1 MRMLAWQLARG
12 DRRRLLLVCICV
24 AIGVAARAA
33 VGTVTA
39 QAEIAL
45 AREARP
51 LLGGD
56 IEIRSNNALT
66 TQQLE
71 GLSGHLPAGSATTTS
86 LELVTLASTR
96 GRGSDLAGEK
106 NGELPGETRNV
117 RSRMVEVQAIGAD
130 YPLLPPVA
138 FRDALPGITDLAA
151 AVAIHGDQAGMAIE
165 ASGLEL
171 FHLQLGDSLT
181 LGQRQFTVR
190 AVLGE
195 DPALGGGMFAL
206 GPQVVIAFSAADST
220 GLTGF
225 GSRVRHTR
233 LMRLPDPLAADQVA
247 GSIAKT
253 WQLDATERGFG
264 ASGVGSTGLEVRTA
278 AQAQFGLR
286 RTFDRLGDFLRLAAL
301 GSLLIAAVGVS
312 ALVTATVR
320 IRAEELAILIT
331 LGATP
336 QRAGRL
342 LLTQLVG
349 VTVLGG
355 ALGGL
360 AGAGMAWVVLAGLGQ
375 ALPLP
380 IQPGFAPRALT
391 DGWLIGTAIAIA
403 AASLPLAGM
412 RSLQPLAI
420 LRGESPRLHA
430 GWRRWP
436 LLAGTLALVTF
447 ISAWEAHSWVV
458 GSLFIAGLVIGGA
471 IVAGMVSCLMW
482 LLARWRRGP
491 PAVRLGLA
499 NLGRPQLGLAAATTA
514 LAIAAALLAMPLIHR
529 ATLMGTL
536 SGVQDRDIPNLFVID
551 LQFDQTERFQDF
563 VKEHTGHTPI
573 GLSPIVTARY
583 RGNSRLDARVH
594 SAVDLGEKS
603 ALPETS
609 ETREQQ
615 QDHFFRNRE
624 QRLSWRAN
632 PGPDER
638 LRAGRWAR
646 PRSDERGEATLD
658 ADFAARLHAEI
669 GDVLTFDVQGVPVEL
684 EVVGLR
690 DVDFLGFQPNFF
702 ILVDTAILTEA
713 PQTWIAAVRSSQPST
728 FIQDLARELPTV
740 TVLDIGAI
748 ARQVKTL
755 VSRIAQAL
763 LAVSVFALAAG
774 LVVLG
779 ALVAA
784 AARER
789 RADAALLRVLG
800 ANDRRLRLT
809 ALTEFAAQG
818 ILAGVLGPLLGIA
831 LTALAL
837 VRSSL
842 PMVIPWTALLMLS
855 LATMVLT
862 VVVGLALVRRTWRE
876 PPLAILRGEG

>member
-1 MRMLAWQLARG
+1 MRILAWQLARG
-12 DRRRLLLVCICV
+12 DRRRLLLVCLCV

-56 IEIRSNNALT
+56 IEIRSNNPLT
-66 TQQLE
+66 AAQLDE
-71 GLSGHLPAGSATTTS
+71 LQRQLPPGSATTTS
-86 LELVTLASTR
+86 LELVTLASAHASST
-96 GRGSDLAGEK
+96 GNSNL
-106 NGELPGETRNV
+106 
-117 RSRMVEVQAIGAD
+117 RSRMVEVRAIGPG

-138 FRDALPGITDLAA
+138 FRDALPGVADLTA
-151 AVAIHGDQAGMAIE
+151 AVALHGDQAGLAIE

-171 FHLQLGDSLT
+171 FNIHLGDTVT
-181 LGQRQFTVR
+181 LGQRPFTVR

-195 DPALGGGMFAL
+195 DPALGGGLFAL

-225 GSRVRHTR
+225 GSRVRHTQ
-233 LMRLPDPLAADQVA
+233 LVRLPDPLAADRIAQSVA
-247 GSIAKT
+247 TT
-253 WQLDATERGFG
+253 WQLDSTESGFG
-264 ASGVGSTGLEVRTA
+264 ASGLGSTGLEVRTA

-331 LGATP
+331 LGSTP

-355 ALGGL
+355 ALGSMV
-360 AGAGMAWVVLAGLGQ
+360 GAGIAWITLAGLGQ
-375 ALPLP
+375 ALPVP
-380 IQPGFAPRALT
+380 IQPGISPRALM
-391 DGWLIGTAIAIA
+391 DGWVIGTLIAIA

-420 LRGESPRLHA
+420 LRGESPRLRA

-436 LLAGTLALVTF
+436 LLAGTLALVTC
-447 ISAWEAHSWVV
+447 IAAWESHSWVV
-458 GSLFIAGLVIGGA
+458 GSLFIGGLVIGGI
-471 IVAGMVSCLMW
+471 IVAGVVFGLMYG
-482 LLARWRRGP
+482 LARWRRGP

-514 LAIAAALLAMPLIHR
+514 LAISTALLAIPLIHR

-551 LQFDQTERFQDF
+551 LQVDQTERFQDF
-563 VKEHTGHTPI
+563 VQQHTGYPPI

-583 RGNSRLDARVH
+583 RGNARLDAKTDSTPH
-594 SAVDLGEKS
+594 PPGPAALLGKMKD
-603 ALPETS
+603 TDT
-609 ETREQQ
+609 TREQQ

-624 QRLSWRAN
+624 QRLSWRAR
-632 PGPDER
+632 PGPDEQ
-638 LRAGRWAR
+638 LISGRWAR
-646 PRSDERGEATLD
+646 PRSDGRGEATLD

-669 GDVLTFDVQGVPVEL
+669 GDILTFDVQGVAVEL

-690 DVDFLGFQPNFF
+690 DIDFLGFQPNFF
-702 ILVDTAILTEA
+702 ILVDTTILAEA
-713 PQTWIAAVRSSQPST
+713 PQTWIAAVRSSRPSA
-728 FIQDLARELPTV
+728 FIQNLANELPTV

-755 VSRIAQAL
+755 VSRITQAL
-763 LAVSVFALAAG
+763 LAVSIFALAAG

-779 ALVAA
+779 ALIAA

-800 ANDRRLRLT
+800 ADDRRLRLT

-831 LTALAL
+831 LTATAL
-837 VRSSL
+837 TDSSL
-842 PMVIPWTALLMLS
+842 PLVIPWLALLTLSITTML
-855 LATMVLT
+855 LT
-862 VVVGLALVRRTWRE
+862 IAVGLALVRRTWHE
-876 PPLAILRGEG
+876 PPLVILRGEG